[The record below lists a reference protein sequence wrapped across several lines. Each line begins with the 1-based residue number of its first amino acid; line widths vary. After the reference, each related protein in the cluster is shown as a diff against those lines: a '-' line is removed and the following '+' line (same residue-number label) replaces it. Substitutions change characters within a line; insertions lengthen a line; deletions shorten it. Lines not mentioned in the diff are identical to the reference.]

1 MVEQGCVAA
10 VQAGEPVAEQP
21 SKDCSGAR
29 RCSGGVPVQS
39 KEEWWWCKE
48 V

>member
-1 MVEQGCVAA
+1 MEQGCVAA

-21 SKDCSGAR
+21 SKDCSGPR